1 MCGATVTAV
10 THTEP
15 PPALDAPAAGEPRCP
30 ACLSLHRPGQT
41 YCLEC
46 GARLAE
52 EPGLPPPASARGAS
66 LTSGRRLAL
75 ALIILALIAIGT
87 FIAWAFTR
95 DDERPR
101 RPPGRRPAALHP
113 AARRHDGPDRADHDA
128 DRLDVPA
135 ADGHRGDRPH
145 RAPARRSRRS
155 ARTCRPPTRR
165 EPPATT
171 EEPPLDEEP
180 IDEWPAGLDAWA
192 TILISKEV
200 DDFDNAYMEDL
211 RSDAQAAGLTDLGIL
226 YSSDWSTLNPGFRVL
241 YQGPF
246 DTRDEANRAAVAA
259 QGNGYEFA
267 YPRHVAP

>member
-1 MCGATVTAV
+1 M

-15 PPALDAPAAGEPRCP
+15 PPALDAPAAAEPRCP

-52 EPGLPPPASARGAS
+52 EPGPAAAG
-66 LTSGRRLAL
+66 
-75 ALIILALIAIGT
+75 
-87 FIAWAFTR
+87 
-95 DDERPR
+95 ERPR
-101 RPPGRRPAALHP
+101 REPDARAAAWPSRWPSSLLIAHRHVHRVGLHARRRAPRRPARRRPAALHP
-113 AARRHDGPDRADHDA
+113 AARRRDGPDRADHDA
-128 DRLDVPA
+128 DRT
-135 ADGHRGDRPH
+135 
-145 RAPARRSRRS
+145 RRSRRDGHG
-155 ARTCRPPTRR
+155 ATVPTGSGETIPTFSEDLPSTDET

-180 IDEWPAGLDAWA
+180 IDEWPAGLDGWA

-211 RSDAQAAGLTDLGIL
+211 RSDAQARGLTDLGIL